1 MISVPAQS
9 AIFGGFTGALYKSTR
24 GPRAMMLGSVLGA
37 GVGSVYAYVWSKGY
51 LRFNMWWELTVK
63 IDSDIHNHSELN

>member
-37 GVGSVYAYVWSKGY
+37 GVGSVYAFVWSKGY
-51 LRFNMWWELTVK
+51 LRFNM
-63 IDSDIHNHSELN
+63 

>member
-1 MISVPAQS
+1 MYIMMGKFMNFLFLEEFEMISVPAQS

-51 LRFNMWWELTVK
+51 LRFNM
-63 IDSDIHNHSELN
+63 